1 VVIFSIFFGKLD
13 NVLILLLVAFFAFN
27 PFFLSLNDRINSDIP
42 YLFFSLFSIFMM
54 RKVTIDD
61 KFSKYGLT
69 GFVITGL
76 LIFSSYSIRPI
87 GSVLLC
93 LLLTSQMIPAF
104 RIYGKRFI
112 EYFLNDKIRLLP
124 YGIFTISGL
133 AMHLILPSWAES
145 YLSPFSHANLTL
157 AKNNS
162 MYYSILPAELFG
174 PHFSLFIYGSTIP
187 FTVLGIIRVFRID
200 YLYLV
205 YSAITMFIL
214 ILIPYREGLRY
225 ILPILPFFIYF
236 FCTGLDGFLAK
247 LPLASIYFA
256 VRIKIA
262 YIFMAFLVSLSIS
275 YSVQIAYT
283 NFDNKNIIDGPF
295 TEESHEMFNFILYHT
310 KESDII
316 IFFKPRALRL
326 LTGRPS
332 IMQSDFSQISEKSGD
347 YLVIL
352 KTVGSY
358 NQISPSSKEFLQVI
372 ERFPRVFENVDF
384 ITFRLKDFAD
394 ID

>member
-1 VVIFSIFFGKLD
+1 
-13 NVLILLLVAFFAFN
+13 
-27 PFFLSLNDRINSDIP
+27 
-42 YLFFSLFSIFMM
+42 
-54 RKVTIDD
+54 
-61 KFSKYGLT
+61 
-69 GFVITGL
+69 
-76 LIFSSYSIRPI
+76 
-87 GSVLLC
+87 
-93 LLLTSQMIPAF
+93 
-104 RIYGKRFI
+104 
-112 EYFLNDKIRLLP
+112 
-124 YGIFTISGL
+124 
-133 AMHLILPSWAES
+133 
-145 YLSPFSHANLTL
+145 
-157 AKNNS
+157 

-174 PHFSLFIYGSTIP
+174 PHFSLLIYGSTIP

-205 YSAITMFIL
+205 YSAIMMFIL
-214 ILIPYREGLRY
+214 ILIPYIEGLRY

-236 FCTGLDGFLAK
+236 FCAGLDGFLAK
-247 LPLASIYFA
+247 SPLASVYFA

-262 YIFMAFLVSLSIS
+262 YIFMAFLVSLLIS
-275 YSVQIAYT
+275 YSVQIAYA

-295 TEESHEMFNFILYHT
+295 TEESHEMFNFILFHT

-316 IFFKPRALRL
+316 IFFKPRVLRL

-352 KTVGSY
+352 KTGGSY

-384 ITFRLKDFAD
+384 ITFRLKRFPDTD
-394 ID
+394 